1 MQSRYSMNKNK
12 KNSYI
17 WWSAAALLSVIL
29 GAATFWMYMNNWDF
43 ERSLER
49 ITESVSP
56 NVSNS
61 PEEAEVLP
69 STDTVEEPAMD
80 LPIPEEP
87 VPEEVIDATKYQE
100 TIEYPEE
107 PLYIDGILL
116 VNKQNPLPEGYAPG
130 ESPEARAASEEL
142 KRDAFEEGIE
152 LVAFST
158 YRSFDRQKEL
168 YEGYVAKDGQKAAD
182 RYSARP
188 GFSEH
193 QTGLAFDFGEA
204 GKEEHW
210 ASVTFGETAGG
221 EWLKENAHRYGFI
234 LRYPEGTEE
243 ITGYMHESWHYRYVG
258 VDAATE
264 IHEQQTTLE
273 EYLKAMDSEE
283 EQTD

>member
-1 MQSRYSMNKNK
+1 MTSRYSLNKNK
-12 KNSYI
+12 KKPYI
-17 WWSAAALLSVIL
+17 LWGSVSVITLLAAAAALWI
-29 GAATFWMYMNNWDF
+29 YMNDWDL
-43 ERSLER
+43 ERSMER

-56 NVSNS
+56 ASGDS
-61 PEEAEVLP
+61 SEEAETLP
-69 STDTVEEPAMD
+69 SADAVEEPPLD

-87 VPEEVIDATKYQE
+87 IPEEVVDATQYPE
-100 TIEYPEE
+100 EFDYPEE

-116 VNKQNPLPEGYAPG
+116 VNKQNPLPKDYAPG
-130 ESPEARAASEEL
+130 ESPEARAAVEEMR
-142 KRDAFEEGIE
+142 RDALEEGIE

-158 YRSFDRQKEL
+158 YRSFDRQKVL

-210 ASVTFGETAGG
+210 ASVSFGETAGG

-258 VDAATE
+258 VEPATE

-273 EYLKAMDSEE
+273 EYLKAMNPE
-283 EQTD
+283 